1 MDIIIKN
8 LSENNL
14 KNINLLIPK
23 NKLVVFTGVSGS
35 GKSSVVFDTI
45 ASEAQR
51 QLYEMYPFYIQYQLP
66 QYKRPN
72 VEQIQNL
79 GAAIVV
85 SQEAIGGNARST
97 VGTAT
102 EIYTLLRLLYIA
114 IGKPKLEKS
123 SELSFNSQE
132 GMCLKCSGLGQV
144 LEININKIIDSQKS
158 WLEGCILDS
167 RFSVGGKN
175 WKNGCENGGFDIHK
189 KYEQLSKDEKKSL
202 LYGNEKW
209 EGVYNYY
216 DTLFLKRDI
225 SNMGKGIKEKA
236 KKIIMKKP
244 CPCCQGKRLNRR
256 ALECKI
262 SGYSISDLCE
272 MEVIKLQSIL
282 SQFSIYDGT
291 QQLIETLT
299 NRLQQLINVGLD
311 YVTLNRSV
319 NTLSGGEAQRLKI
332 VKLAGNALTDIM
344 YIFDEPSSGMHPH
357 DVKKICDLM
366 QMLRDKGNSIIV
378 VEHNKQI
385 IEIAD
390 YIIELGPGAGKNGG
404 NVIFKGSY
412 DKLIS
417 SNTIT
422 AQSLKRKMTF
432 KSIQRKPKKFYE
444 IHNANINNLKN
455 INTTIPL
462 GVLVMVTGVAGS
474 GKSSLFTQCFYEQLE
489 KDGVLISQK
498 SIVGMNKSNTATYM
512 GLFGLIRQLFAEISN
527 KDESV
532 FSFNSKGACP
542 VCAGK
547 GYISSGLT
555 MLNFALTK
563 CEACGGSR
571 YKEEV
576 LRYTY
581 KGKNIAEILKL
592 SVDEAL
598 DLFDDNQIKEHLLRL
613 KNVGLGYVTLG
624 QTLDTFSG
632 GEKQRLKLAKNLGK
646 NGKVYIIDEPTS
658 GLHMDDS
665 WKLINVFNQI
675 VEDGNTVIII
685 EHNLSLISYVDW
697 VIDMGPGAGKNG
709 GEVVYNG
716 PADKFKDVETVT
728 AKCFRE
734 VWN

>member
-51 QLYEMYPFYIQYQLP
+51 QLYE
-66 QYKRPN
+66 
-72 VEQIQNL
+72 
-79 GAAIVV
+79 
-85 SQEAIGGNARST
+85 
-97 VGTAT
+97 
-102 EIYTLLRLLYIA
+102 
-114 IGKPKLEKS
+114 
-123 SELSFNSQE
+123 
-132 GMCLKCSGLGQV
+132 
-144 LEININKIIDSQKS
+144 
-158 WLEGCILDS
+158 
-167 RFSVGGKN
+167 
-175 WKNGCENGGFDIHK
+175 
-189 KYEQLSKDEKKSL
+189 
-202 LYGNEKW
+202 
-209 EGVYNYY
+209 
-216 DTLFLKRDI
+216 I

-236 KKIIMKKP
+236 KKIIMKKF
-244 CPCCQGKRLNRR
+244 CPCCHGQRLNRR

-282 SQFSIYDGT
+282 SQFSIYDST

-412 DKLIS
+412 EKLIS

-422 AQSLKRKMTF
+422 AQSLKRKITF

-555 MLNFALTK
+555 IYQDIYF
-563 CEACGGSR
+563 
-571 YKEEV
+571 EE
-576 LRYTY
+576 TQF
-581 KGKNIAEILKL
+581 IW
-592 SVDEAL
+592 
-598 DLFDDNQIKEHLLRL
+598 
-613 KNVGLGYVTLG
+613 
-624 QTLDTFSG
+624 
-632 GEKQRLKLAKNLGK
+632 
-646 NGKVYIIDEPTS
+646 
-658 GLHMDDS
+658 LHD
-665 WKLINVFNQI
+665 
-675 VEDGNTVIII
+675 
-685 EHNLSLISYVDW
+685 
-697 VIDMGPGAGKNG
+697 
-709 GEVVYNG
+709 
-716 PADKFKDVETVT
+716 
-728 AKCFRE
+728 
-734 VWN
+734 